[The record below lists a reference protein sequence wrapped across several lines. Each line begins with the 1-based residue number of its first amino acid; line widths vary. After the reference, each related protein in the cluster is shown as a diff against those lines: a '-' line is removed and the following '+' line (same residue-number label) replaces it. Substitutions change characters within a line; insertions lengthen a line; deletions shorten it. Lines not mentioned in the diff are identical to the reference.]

1 MDSEG
6 IGERLRRLREK
17 RGLKQQEVADLV
29 GLKTKTSVSQM
40 ENGRVP
46 RMPTLVKLAAIYGST
61 VNFLISGQEKEGVT
75 AEEELPLSTSGRK
88 LIREMEELL
97 SIGDQKVEKDLRQA
111 IDLVKRAHGLE
122 G

>member
-1 MDSEG
+1 
-6 IGERLRRLREK
+6 
-17 RGLKQQEVADLV
+17 
-29 GLKTKTSVSQM
+29 
-40 ENGRVP
+40 
-46 RMPTLVKLAAIYGST
+46 MPTLVKLAAIYGST